1 MKCSHQIL
9 TDAENNIYYICG
21 KPATHAYY
29 NRRISFLAPIL
40 MYRCDEHEMNFVPMI
55 AKRIT
60 LDEALVVEV
69 MTK

>member
-1 MKCSHQIL
+1 MKCSHQTL

-29 NRRISFLAPIL
+29 NRRISSLAPIL
-40 MYRCDEHEMNFVPMI
+40 MYRCDEHEMNFTPMI

-60 LDEALVVEV
+60 LEEALVAEV
-69 MTK
+69 MTE